1 MGSRGKEQS
10 IIRHE
15 PRSSPRTH
23 VFRPVRAIPTRNGGV
38 TRTCVHPA
46 GIADGC
52 KRARSDGDVENF
64 LVADGSLSHVHN
76 TVSLIRVDSQQCAS
90 RQPCFVEND
99 QLPILPHLAESYPSP
114 VSTEK

>member
-64 LVADGSLSHVHN
+64 LVADGSLLRERH
-76 TVSLIRVDSQQCAS
+76 
-90 RQPCFVEND
+90 
-99 QLPILPHLAESYPSP
+99 LPESPHLQSLLSCSKIPQLVACP
-114 VSTEK
+114 